1 MFEFLSKLVSR
12 KSVNP
17 STEQVAAQIL
27 QKNQLVEDKQKT
39 KEQERQVYLQRI
51 TASLN
56 NEEALLSLLA
66 DCDFADGRYLA
77 AQSIVTPAYLERA
90 LQLVRNIDKRAAK
103 LMQAR
108 LDDIQAQEQTQ
119 QAALSL
125 LQQADSLLSQELV
138 LANQLIDLDKQFAQ
152 LKAVSAEMSRDFE
165 SKRNALQQRMN
176 AQLALQRE
184 LLQLMQEIDQRVSQA
199 SQASFDYEATI
210 QRWKDLLQTSHDHP
224 LAGGLPKHLLLDAQ
238 KKLSLFEA
246 TYKASQQV
254 AAFSDPDSSP
264 QQENVAIDTVQ
275 GVTTEQTN
283 ISDADRTTTQ
293 APSVTKS
300 KSSKQAAPFV
310 QMNLTQIEQ
319 LITQLENALGEG
331 KLHVARQIERDL
343 RHVDVKQF
351 DQRSSLSADLKERLI
366 AARNQLT
373 HWMSLAK
380 WSGDVSRDELIKTAE
395 QLTSLSLTPQEIV
408 ETVSALRDQWRQMD
422 SSSGGAPKEL
432 WLRFDAACSAVYAP
446 AAQHF
451 QAQAELRK
459 GNLAQAEALLAKCA
473 NDVQQALNN
482 LSDWKSLH
490 AKIFE
495 MQQGWKK
502 IGQLDRKEKARLDR
516 DFDQLL
522 NSLKAPLAQRQ
533 SEEVQS
539 REKMI
544 AEVLALDSAQK
555 SSIDQ
560 LRSIQQRW
568 QIQAASVPLPRKD
581 EQMLWERFRAAC
593 DGVFEKKRAFAE
605 SADLQ
610 RLSNLEAKQVICDEL
625 ANVNTSD
632 RALLRNVIDKA
643 NANWKSIGYVPRAHE
658 QKIEQEFQSQLLRLK
673 DLMYSLQTQELQ
685 QKSQQFIQAVALCQ
699 KLEFTLMQGG
709 DSSQIDQ
716 VKQEWESIQLR
727 GTKLGKVIQSRF
739 ARATNLPVEAWPQFA
754 QESGENVP
762 RWDELCLHLEI
773 LLGIESPAELARERL
788 KKQVEV
794 LQQALKSGGDQQQIQ
809 SLLMTMLDLPVHQSA
824 LRDARL
830 QALLGKI
837 DASYFA

>member
-51 TASLN
+51 NANLN

-184 LLQLMQEIDQRVSQA
+184 LLQLMQEIDQQA
-199 SQASFDYEATI
+199 SQASFDYEAAM
-210 QRWKDLLQTSHDHP
+210 QRWKNLLQTSHDHP

-238 KKLSLFEA
+238 KKLNHFEA

-275 GVTTEQTN
+275 GVTTEHTN
-283 ISDADRTTTQ
+283 TSDADRSTTK
-293 APSVTKS
+293 AHSVTKS

-319 LITQLENALGEG
+319 FITQLENALGEG

-422 SSSGGAPKEL
+422 SSGGAPKEL
-432 WLRFDAACSAVYAP
+432 WLRFDAACSVVYAP

-482 LSDWKSLH
+482 LNDWKSLH

-568 QIQAASVPLPRKD
+568 QMQAASVPLPRKD

-643 NANWKSIGYVPRAHE
+643 NTNWKSIGYVPRANE
-658 QKIEQEFQSQLLRLK
+658 QKIEQEFQSQLSRLK
-673 DLMYSLQTQELQ
+673 DLMHSLQMLELQ

-709 DSSQIDQ
+709 DLSQIDQ
-716 VKQEWESIQLR
+716 VKQEWEAIQLR

-739 ARATNLPVEAWPQFA
+739 ARATNLAVEAWPQFA
-754 QESGENVP
+754 QETGDNAS

-773 LLGIESPAELARERL
+773 LLGIDSPAELARERL

-824 LRDARL
+824 LRNARL

>member
-51 TASLN
+51 TTSLN

-66 DCDFADGRYLA
+66 GCDFADGRYLA

-152 LKAVSAEMSRDFE
+152 LKAVSAEMSRNFE

-176 AQLALQRE
+176 AQLTLQRE
-184 LLQLMQEIDQRVSQA
+184 LLQLMQEIDQQA
-199 SQASFDYEATI
+199 SQTSLDYEATM
-210 QRWKDLLQTSHDHP
+210 QRWKNLLQTSHDHP

-238 KKLSLFEA
+238 KKLNHFEA

-254 AAFSDPDSSP
+254 AAFTDPDSSP
-264 QQENVAIDTVQ
+264 QQENVGIDTVQ

-283 ISDADRTTTQ
+283 SSDADRTTTK
-293 APSVTKS
+293 AHSVTKS

-319 LITQLENALGEG
+319 FITQLENALGEG

-459 GNLAQAEALLAKCA
+459 GNLAQAEALLAKCV

-482 LSDWKSLH
+482 LNDWKSLH

-739 ARATNLPVEAWPQFA
+739 ARATNLPVEAWPQFE
-754 QESGENVP
+754 QESGDNVP

-809 SLLMTMLDLPVHQSA
+809 SLLMTMLDLPVHQTA